1 LNTPTPKAF
10 GVYVNRYNRG
20 EKYWFANVSI
30 PHELLPLPPDVTVV
44 DLAEVL
50 TAALLAE
57 RDRRYG
63 MRR

>member
-1 LNTPTPKAF
+1 
-10 GVYVNRYNRG
+10 VNRYNRG